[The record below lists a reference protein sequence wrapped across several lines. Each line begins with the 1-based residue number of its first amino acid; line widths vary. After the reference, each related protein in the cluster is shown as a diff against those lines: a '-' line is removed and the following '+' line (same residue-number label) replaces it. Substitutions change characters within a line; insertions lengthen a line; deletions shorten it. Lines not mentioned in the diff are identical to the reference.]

1 MTEDDDPVFKAL
13 ADPTRRALLDR
24 LLVHDGQS
32 LTDLESGLEMS
43 RFGVAKHLRLLE
55 EAGLVVTRKQ
65 GREKLHFLNP
75 VPIQLLYDRW
85 IDRYTRQRTSA
96 LADLKTALE
105 RTTMTA
111 TSPDAPMTTQVF
123 RIHIKAT
130 PQAIWE
136 AITTPEWTTRYG
148 YCTPA
153 TYELHPG
160 GRYTA
165 HANEGMK
172 AMGAPDIVSDG
183 EVVEAQPPHRLVQTF
198 KMHFE
203 DSQTA
208 EPYTTLTWEIE
219 AINDQVSR
227 LTVIH
232 DAAGAPIH
240 AALISGEQL
249 EGAGGGWPFILSDLK
264 TLLETGITLSGGQP

>member
-24 LLVHDGQS
+24 LLIRDGQS
-32 LTDLESGLEMS
+32 LTDLESQTQMS
-43 RFGVAKHLRLLE
+43 RFGVAKHLKVLE
-55 EAGLVVTRKQ
+55 EAGIVVTHRQ

-75 VPIQLLYDRW
+75 IPIQLLYDRW
-85 IDRYTRQRTSA
+85 IDKYTRQRATA

-111 TSPDAPMTTQVF
+111 TNPDAAGTTQVF

-136 AITTPEWTTRYG
+136 AITTPEWTARYG
-148 YCTPA
+148 YHIPA

-160 GRYTA
+160 GRYIA

-172 AMGAPDIVSDG
+172 AMGTPDVVSDG
-183 EVVEAQPPHRLVQTF
+183 EVTEAQPPHRLVQTF

-208 EPYTTLTWEIE
+208 EPYTTLTWQIE
-219 AINDQVSR
+219 AIDEHVSR

-232 DAAGAPIH
+232 DVAGAPIH
-240 AALISGEQL
+240 AALLSGDQL

-264 TLLETGITLSGGQP
+264 TLLETSTALSAGQP